1 MRFSRR
7 EFLGGVTGVAAG
19 LATMARSATRRD
31 QSGRGGGPPRGT
43 RLGCVLLDLQDCC
56 GLRESLTG
64 YEAALSA
71 AGVRFVPAALDAQSG
86 PASVLAAASV
96 VIVPGC
102 ARLHPTVVE
111 KLAASLESGARVLL
125 ESGAAFAAPTEFA
138 AHRRALKSQFR
149 LEVDAPVD
157 LWPDLTPDTSKSIPA
172 RAARG
177 PNALRRRQGRV
188 PYVDYAWPVRVRV
201 RDFSRVVPLADTESV
216 ALGRPPSHV
225 VAWVDRRPVAV
236 RKAVGK
242 GTLVF
247 LGSPLGPALRAGD
260 REARRWLSALLSLA

>member
-1 MRFSRR
+1 MRVSRR

-19 LATMARSATRRD
+19 LATMARSPALRD
-31 QSGRGGGPPRGT
+31 QSSWGGGNPRRT
-43 RLGCVLLDLQDCC
+43 PIDCALLDLQDCC

-86 PASVLAAASV
+86 PASVLAASSV

-111 KLAASLESGARVLL
+111 KLAASLELGARVLL

-138 AHRRALKSQFR
+138 AHQRALKSQFR

-157 LWPDLTPDTSKSIPA
+157 LWPDLTAQTSIP
-172 RAARG
+172 G
-177 PNALRRRQGRV
+177 PNALSRQKVRHQGRV

-201 RDFSRVVPLADTESV
+201 RDFSRVVPVADAGSG
-216 ALGRPPSHV
+216 ALGRPLSQV
-225 VAWVDRRPVAV
+225 IAWVDRRPVAV
-236 RKAVGK
+236 RQAVGN

-247 LGSPLGPALRAGD
+247 LGSPLGPALGAGD
-260 REARRWLSALLSLA
+260 LEAQRWLRALLGLA